1 MKISGFMLLLFFCAI
16 GSAHA
21 QDGKVLFESVDSLV
35 INADHVFIGTV
46 KKHEK
51 LDPNAPPKS
60 TSAIFAIEECLKAP
74 FLNPVSASKE
84 QGLLIPK
91 NYASLLAR
99 LEKKGSRLLVVSDL
113 ANQLNNRF
121 IELDT
126 EHPNAISADIRLLR
140 DSESVIRVAREA
152 ISKAPKNVRRVHTF
166 VLPAPESFTAEMNVG
181 DLVYVTV
188 PADERLEKK
197 AFALVKSNSPTDR
210 MKGLEAIRFFKSK
223 ENISKV
229 RALLNDPRREEVN
242 RPNQKTTYV
251 YRVRKGGWNT
261 LRTWGIEIEM
271 PVIEE

>member
-1 MKISGFMLLLFFCAI
+1 M
-16 GSAHA
+16 
-21 QDGKVLFESVDSLV
+21 
-35 INADHVFIGTV
+35 
-46 KKHEK
+46 
-51 LDPNAPPKS
+51 
-60 TSAIFAIEECLKAP
+60 
-74 FLNPVSASKE
+74 
-84 QGLLIPK
+84 
-91 NYASLLAR
+91 
-99 LEKKGSRLLVVSDL
+99 
-113 ANQLNNRF
+113 
-121 IELDT
+121 
-126 EHPNAISADIRLLR
+126 
-140 DSESVIRVAREA
+140 IRVAREA

-251 YRVRKGGWNT
+251 YRVRKGAWNT